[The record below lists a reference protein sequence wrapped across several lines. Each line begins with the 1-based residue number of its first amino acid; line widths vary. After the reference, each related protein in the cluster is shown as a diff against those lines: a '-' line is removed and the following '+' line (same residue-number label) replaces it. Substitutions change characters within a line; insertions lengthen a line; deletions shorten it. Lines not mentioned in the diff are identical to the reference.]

1 MQPHQYLGTSAFP
14 DVDFYRNQPASRSPS
29 RTQHNN
35 PYQQSPSRVNNF
47 GSVLTGSSTYAS
59 APTLY
64 KSATVSQSH
73 APERS
78 VTPEPWE
85 ASASEFQV
93 SAYQHEMPVFHYESQ
108 FSVNPVHDSLR
119 DTGPWIYNP
128 EDDHNTRGPRK
139 RQALRLSQDAVALR
153 EARAETAEGPVQA
166 ADENTASTR
175 GKMKPRTAEQKERM
189 AKSAANRRANDK
201 NHLAIIK
208 GKLPQL
214 EYGQEY
220 NNRTALAGAIA
231 RFERDEKEIK
241 KLRRERNA
249 IQERLNVVEAQLTQ
263 LTDKNKEQVR
273 QIRFHGREVHAQTYP
288 QGDLI
293 VERDWLKM
301 QYADSQAELD
311 RAKATIAVR
320 ENELTNS
327 NANLTTREMELHN
340 ITLQR
345 NHTHAALQRTE
356 AELRCYKDKYGPLNL
371 SYI

>member
-1 MQPHQYLGTSAFP
+1 MLPHQYLGTSAFP
-14 DVDFYRNQPASRSPS
+14 DVDFYRNQPTSRSPS
-29 RTQHNN
+29 RTQHSN
-35 PYQQSPSRVNNF
+35 PYQQSPFRVNNF
-47 GSVLTGSSTYAS
+47 GSVLTGSSTYAP

-64 KSATVSQSH
+64 KSAAVLQSR
-73 APERS
+73 APARS

-93 SAYQHEMPVFHYESQ
+93 SAYQHEVPVFHYESQ
-108 FSVNPVHDSLR
+108 FSVNSVHDSLR

-128 EDDHNTRGPRK
+128 EDDRNTRGSRQ
-139 RQALRLSQDAVALR
+139 RQALHLSQDAVALR
-153 EARAETAEGPVQA
+153 EARAEPAEDPIQA
-166 ADENTASTR
+166 ADGNTASAR

-231 RFERDEKEIK
+231 RFERDENVIK
-241 KLRRERNA
+241 TLEEKCSA
-249 IQERLNVVEAQLTQ
+249 TQYRLNNVEAQLMNG
-263 LTDKNKEQVR
+263 KRKEVR
-273 QIRFHGREVHAQTYP
+273 QNCFHQSEVYAQTDS
-288 QGDLI
+288 QGHLI
-293 VERDWLKM
+293 AERDQLRM
-301 QYADSQAELD
+301 QCADIQAKLD

-327 NANLTTREMELHN
+327 NANLITREMELHN

-345 NHTHAALQRTE
+345 NHTYAALQRTE
-356 AELRCYKDKYGPLNL
+356 AELRCYKDKYGPLDL
-371 SYI
+371 SYT